1 MSDVQLY
8 SDVNCT
14 QKLDVTDS
22 MVSVSGVTSHGG
34 GEKGLAVD
42 DSTSTSWRPQCHPC
56 SEGEAWLSVTFATPT
71 EVQCGKADICFYVK
85 KDSATTHGFG
95 WLRLATA
102 GRGRSTMAGLG
113 CTIAGLG
120 NLLALA
126 TRGWPWLATNS
137 LGRQ

>member
-8 SDVNCT
+8 SDVDCT

-71 EVQCGKADICFYVK
+71 EVQCGKAV
-85 KDSATTHGFG
+85 
-95 WLRLATA
+95 
-102 GRGRSTMAGLG
+102 GLG
-113 CTIAGLG
+113 VGSGGGQSWSSGINLEGSSDDSMWEVVGAAVSNSDTSVCMPAEVLGL
-120 NLLALA
+120 
-126 TRGWPWLATNS
+126 
-137 LGRQ
+137 